1 MDTTGYHIN
10 VSTSEGVTALM
21 ALLAE
26 ARGRLDTG
34 AIGGI
39 NRTDW
44 RAPPNIMDLSD
55 NILLAHYQ
63 RERR

>member
-1 MDTTGYHIN
+1 MDTTGHHID
-10 VSTSEGVTALM
+10 VSTRERMT

-26 ARGRLDTG
+26 ARGRRVPG
-34 AIGGI
+34 SIGVI
-39 NRTDW
+39 NQTDL
-44 RAPPNIMDLSD
+44 RVQPDIMNLSD